1 MSGFSSHPKNIQE
14 NLNLIVNKIIPTIDK
29 SLVFISD
36 TFLYKKL
43 TEPKNLY
50 ITRGLHFGSIED
62 AFHFNI
68 KIIGYETEFHV
79 YVGLDYRIG
88 NLPFMLLFVTDG
100 TYTIPKLTEYLKYL
114 QYDQYLLFNIF
125 DPIFSISDI
134 IDYYQMLIKENQ
146 KLLHK
151 HEEKKINKLIL

>member
-14 NLNLIVNKIIPTIDK
+14 NLNLIITKSIPKIDK
-29 SLVFISD
+29 QYTFISD

-43 TEPKNLY
+43 ITEKLY

-68 KIIGYETEFHV
+68 KIVGYDTEFHV
-79 YVGLDYRIG
+79 YVGLDYHIG
-88 NLPFMLLFVTDG
+88 HYPFMLLFITDG
-100 TYTIPKLTEYLKYL
+100 TFTIPKLMEYLQYL

-134 IDYYQMLIKENQ
+134 IKYYEYIIKENQ
-146 KLLHK
+146 KLTRV
-151 HEEKKINKLIL
+151 EEKKT